1 MRLSTSW
8 MYQQSLS
15 TMLSQQS
22 ALAATQNQVDT
33 GNRINVASDDP
44 AGAGQI
50 VSLNHVIAA
59 NSQYSSTIDSS
70 TTRLNTE
77 ASTLTSINSALDTA
91 RTAALQAINGTL
103 SSSDRNSLASQL
115 SQIRD
120 QLVQLTN
127 TTDSNGNALFAGT
140 STTKTPFQVG
150 LNGNVT
156 YGGNDAQQLSSVG
169 SGLQIATSDPGS
181 ALFMNI
187 PTGNGSFEASAGSA
201 NTGTLLVGSN
211 SVTDLNAWNSAA
223 AGSGGGYTITFGTG
237 GAWSATD
244 ANGNAVLDSSGNP
257 VTGTYTDG
265 GSISFNGMTI
275 AMSGKPA
282 AGDSVSVTTGG
293 QQDIFST
300 LTNMINALQSGST
313 SDTQLTNTMSR
324 QIESID
330 QTQSAISSVQVSIGG
345 RLDTL
350 QQQQGAYQDLN
361 VTYQTALSDV
371 QGADAY
377 TAISNL
383 SLQQTA
389 LQASQQMFAQVKSMS
404 LFNYLK

>member
-33 GNRINVASDDP
+33 SKRINVASDDP
-44 AGAGQI
+44 AGAGQV

-59 NSQYSSTIDSS
+59 NEQYSSTID
-70 TTRLNTE
+70 TANTRLNTE
-77 ASTLTSINSALDTA
+77 ASTLSSVNDVLDNA
-91 RTAALQAINGTL
+91 RTLALQAVNGTL
-103 SSSDRNSLASQL
+103 SASDRNSIASQL
-115 SQIRD
+115 SQMRD
-120 QLVQLTN
+120 QLLQLAN

-140 STTKTPFQVG
+140 STTKTPFQSDA
-150 LNGNVT
+150 NGVVT
-156 YGGNDAQQLSSVG
+156 YSGNDAQQRSSVG
-169 SGLQIATSDPGS
+169 AGLQVASSDPGS
-181 ALFMNI
+181 GLFMTI
-187 PTGNGSFEASAGSA
+187 PMGNGTFEASAGSA
-201 NTGTLLVGSN
+201 NTGTLVVGSN

-223 AGSGGGYTITFGTG
+223 SSSGGGYTITFGAG

-265 GSISFNGMTI
+265 GSISFNGMTM
-275 AMSGKPA
+275 AMSGTPA
-282 AGDSVSVTTGG
+282 AGDTVSVTSGG

-300 LTNMINALQSGST
+300 LTNMINTLQSGST
-313 SDTQLTNTMSR
+313 TDTQLTNVMSR

-361 VTYQTALSDV
+361 VTYQSALSDV

>member
-22 ALAATQNQVDT
+22 SLAATQNQVDT

-44 AGAGQI
+44 AGAGQV
-50 VSLNHVIAA
+50 VSLNHVMAA
-59 NSQYSSTIDSS
+59 NAQYSSTID
-70 TTRLNTE
+70 TANTRLNTE
-77 ASTLTSINSALDTA
+77 ASTLGSVNDVLDSV
-91 RTAALQAINGTL
+91 RTLALQAVNGTL
-103 SSSDRNSLASQL
+103 SASDRNSIASQL
-115 SQIRD
+115 SQMRD
-120 QLVQLTN
+120 QLMQLAN

-140 STTKTPFQVG
+140 STTKTPFQMNA
-150 LNGNVT
+150 NGVVS
-156 YGGNDAQQLSSVG
+156 YGGNDAQQRSSVG
-169 SGLQIATSDPGS
+169 SGLQVASSDPGS
-181 ALFMNI
+181 GLFMNI
-187 PTGNGSFEASAGSA
+187 PMGNGTFEASAGSA
-201 NTGTLLVGSN
+201 NTGTLAVGSN

-223 AGSGGGYTITFGTG
+223 TGSGGGYTITFGSG

-265 GSISFNGMTI
+265 GSISFNGMTM
-275 AMSGKPA
+275 AMSGTPA
-282 AGDSVSVTTGG
+282 AGDTVSVTSGG

-313 SDTQLTNTMSR
+313 TDTQLNNVMSR

-350 QQQQGAYQDLN
+350 QQQQGAYSDLN
-361 VTYQTALSDV
+361 VTYQSALSDV

>member
-33 GNRINVASDDP
+33 SKRINVASDDP
-44 AGAGQI
+44 AGAGQV

-59 NSQYSSTIDSS
+59 NAQYSSTID
-70 TTRLNTE
+70 TANTRLNTE
-77 ASTLTSINSALDTA
+77 ASTLSSVNDVLDSA
-91 RTAALQAINGTL
+91 RTLALQAVNGTL
-103 SSSDRNSLASQL
+103 SASDRNSIASQL
-115 SQIRD
+115 SQMRD
-120 QLVQLTN
+120 QLLQLAN
-127 TTDSNGNALFAGT
+127 TTDSNGNALFGGT
-140 STTKTPFQVG
+140 STTKTPFQMDA
-150 LNGNVT
+150 NGVVS
-156 YGGNDAQQLSSVG
+156 YSGNDAQQRSAVG
-169 SGLQIATSDPGS
+169 AGLQVASSDPGS
-181 ALFMNI
+181 GLFMTI
-187 PTGNGSFEASAGSA
+187 PMGNGTFEASAGSA
-201 NTGTLLVGSN
+201 NTGTLVVGSN

-223 AGSGGGYTITFGTG
+223 SGSGGGYTITFGTG
-237 GAWSATD
+237 GTWSATD

-265 GSISFNGMTI
+265 GSISFNGMTM
-275 AMSGKPA
+275 AMSGTPA
-282 AGDSVSVTTGG
+282 AGDTVSVTSGG

-313 SDTQLTNTMSR
+313 TDTQLTNVMSR

-330 QTQSAISSVQVSIGG
+330 QTQSSISSVQVSIGG

-361 VTYQTALSDV
+361 VTYQSALSDV

>member
-22 ALAATQNQVDT
+22 ALAATQNEVST
-33 GNRINVASDDP
+33 GNRINLASDDP
-44 AGAGQI
+44 AGAGQV

-59 NSQYSSTIDSS
+59 NEQYSNSID
-70 TTRLNTE
+70 TANTRLNTE
-77 ASTLTSINSALDTA
+77 ASTLSSVNSVLDNA
-91 RTAALQAINGTL
+91 RTLALQAVNGTL
-103 SSSDRNSLASQL
+103 SASDRNSIASQL
-115 SQIRD
+115 SQMRD
-120 QLVQLTN
+120 QLLQLAN

-140 STTKTPFQVG
+140 STTKTPFQSDA
-150 LNGNVT
+150 NGVVT
-156 YGGNDAQQLSSVG
+156 YGGNDAQQRSAVG
-169 SGLQIATSDPGS
+169 AGLQVASSDPGS
-181 ALFMNI
+181 GLFMTI
-187 PTGNGSFEASAGSA
+187 PMGNGTFEASAGSA
-201 NTGTLLVGSN
+201 NTGTLVVGSN

-223 AGSGGGYTITFGTG
+223 SSSGGGYTITFGTG
-237 GAWSATD
+237 GTWSATD

-265 GSISFNGMTI
+265 GSISFNGMTM
-275 AMSGKPA
+275 AMSGTPA
-282 AGDSVSVTTGG
+282 AGDTVSVTSGG

-313 SDTQLTNTMSR
+313 TDTQLTNVMSR

-350 QQQQGAYQDLN
+350 QQQQGAYQDLS
-361 VTYQTALSDV
+361 VTYKSALSDV

>member
-8 MYQQSLS
+8 MYQQSLN

-22 ALAATQNQVDT
+22 ALSATQNQVDT

-44 AGAGQI
+44 AGAGQV

-59 NSQYSSTIDSS
+59 NTQYSSTIDTA

-77 ASTLTSINSALDTA
+77 ASTLSSANSVLDNA
-91 RTAALQAINGTL
+91 RMLALQAINGTL
-103 SSSDRNSLASQL
+103 SDSDRNSIASQL
-115 SQIRD
+115 TQIRD
-120 QLVQLTN
+120 QLVQLAN

-140 STTKTPFQVG
+140 STTTTPFQVG
-150 LNGNVT
+150 ANGAVT
-156 YGGNDAQQLSSVG
+156 YGGNDAQQRSAVG
-169 SGLQIATSDPGS
+169 SGMQVATSDPGS
-181 ALFMNI
+181 GLFMNV
-187 PTGNGSFEASAGSA
+187 PTGNGSFEASAGSG
-201 NTGTLLVGSN
+201 NTGTLIVGST
-211 SVTDLNAWNSAA
+211 SVSDLGAWNSSSAS
-223 AGSGGGYTITFGTG
+223 SGGGYTITFGSG
-237 GAWSATD
+237 GSWSATD
-244 ANGNAVLDSSGNP
+244 ANGNAVLDASGNP

-265 GSISFNGMTI
+265 GSISFNGMNI
-275 AMSGKPA
+275 AMSGTPA

-300 LTNMINALQSGST
+300 LTNMITALQSGG
-313 SDTQLTNTMSR
+313 SDTDLTNTMNR

-383 SLQQTA
+383 SIQQTA

>member
-8 MYQQSLS
+8 MYQQSLNS
-15 TMLSQQS
+15 MISQQS
-22 ALAATQNQVDT
+22 ALAATQNQVST

-44 AGAGQI
+44 AGAGQV
-50 VSLNHVIAA
+50 VSLNHVISTNA
-59 NSQYSSTIDSS
+59 QYSSTIDSA

-77 ASTLTSINSALDTA
+77 ASTLSSINSVLDTA
-91 RTAALQAINGTL
+91 RTLALQAVNGTL
-103 SSSDRNSLASQL
+103 SDSDRKSIASQL
-115 SQIRD
+115 SQIHD
-120 QLVQLTN
+120 QLVQLAN

-140 STTKTPFQVG
+140 STTKTPFQVDA
-150 LNGNVT
+150 NGTVS
-156 YGGNDAQQLSSVG
+156 YGGNDSQQRSAVG
-169 SGLQIATSDPGS
+169 SGMQVPTSDPGS
-181 ALFMNI
+181 GLFMNI
-187 PTGNGSFEASAGSA
+187 PNGNGSFQASAGSA
-201 NTGTLLVGSN
+201 NTGTLVVGSN
-211 SVTDLNAWNSAA
+211 SVTDLSAWNSTKAA
-223 AGSGGGYTITFGTG
+223 SGGGYTITFGAG
-237 GAWSATD
+237 GAWTATD

-257 VTGTYTDG
+257 VGGTYTDG
-265 GSISFNGMTI
+265 GSISFNGMNI
-275 AMSGKPA
+275 AMSGMPA
-282 AGDSVSVTTGG
+282 AGDTVSVSTGG

-300 LTNMINALQSGST
+300 LNTMISALQSGA
-313 SDTQLTNTMSR
+313 SDTQLTNVMSR

-361 VTYQTALSDV
+361 VTYQSALSDV

>member
-8 MYQQSLS
+8 MYQQSLN
-15 TMLSQQS
+15 TMISQQS
-22 ALAATQNQVDT
+22 ALAATQNEVSS

-44 AGAGQI
+44 AGAGQV

-59 NSQYSSTIDSS
+59 NTQYSSTIDVA

-77 ASTLTSINSALDTA
+77 ASTLTSVNSVLDTA
-91 RTAALQAINGTL
+91 RTLALQAVNGAL
-103 SSSDRNSLASQL
+103 SDSDRKSIASQL

-120 QLVQLTN
+120 QLLQLSN

-140 STTKTPFQVG
+140 STTTTPFQVG
-150 LNGNVT
+150 LNGSVT
-156 YGGNDAQQLSSVG
+156 YGGNDTQQRSAVG
-169 SGLQIATSDPGS
+169 SGLQVPTSDPGS
-181 ALFMNI
+181 GLFMNI
-187 PTGNGSFEASAGSA
+187 PAGNGSFEASAGSA
-201 NTGTLLVGSN
+201 NTGTLIVGAN
-211 SVTDLNAWNSAA
+211 SVNDLGTWNSTSAA
-223 AGSGGGYTITFGTG
+223 SGGGYTITFGAA
-237 GAWSATD
+237 GAWTAAD
-244 ANGNAVLDSSGNP
+244 ANGNPVLDSSGNP
-257 VTGTYTDG
+257 VGGTYTDG

-275 AMSGKPA
+275 AMSGTPA
-282 AGDSVSVTTGG
+282 AGDTVSVSTGG

-300 LTNMINALQSGST
+300 LTNMINALQSGA

-330 QTQSAISSVQVSIGG
+330 QTQSAISAVQVSVGG

-361 VTYQTALSDV
+361 VTYQGALADV
-371 QGADAY
+371 KGADAY

-383 SLQQTA
+383 SIQSTA
-389 LQASQQMFAQVKSMS
+389 LQASQQIFAQVKSMS

>member
-8 MYQQSLS
+8 MYQQSLN
-15 TMLSQQS
+15 TMISQQS
-22 ALAATQNQVDT
+22 ALATTQNQVST

-50 VSLNHVIAA
+50 VSLNHVIASNA
-59 NSQYSSTIDSS
+59 QYSSTIDSA

-77 ASTLTSINSALDTA
+77 ASTLTSVNSALDNA
-91 RTAALQAINGTL
+91 RTLALQAVNGTL
-103 SSSDRNSLASQL
+103 SDSDRQSIASQL
-115 SQIRD
+115 TQIRD
-120 QLVQLTN
+120 QILQLAN

-140 STTKTPFQVG
+140 STTTTPFQMGANSAVS
-150 LNGNVT
+150 
-156 YGGNDAQQLSSVG
+156 YGGNDSQQRSSVG
-169 SGLQIATSDPGS
+169 SGLQVATSDPGS
-181 ALFMNI
+181 GLFMNI
-187 PTGNGSFEASAGSA
+187 PTGNGSFEASAGGA
-201 NTGTLLVGSN
+201 NTGTLVVGSN
-211 SVTDLNAWNSAA
+211 SVTDLGTWNSTKAS
-223 AGSGGGYTITFGTG
+223 SGGGYNITFGTG
-237 GAWSATD
+237 GTWTATD

-257 VTGTYTDG
+257 VGGTYTDG

-275 AMSGKPA
+275 AMSGTPA
-282 AGDSVSVTTGG
+282 AGDTVSVSTGG
-293 QQDIFST
+293 QQDVFST
-300 LTNMINALQSGST
+300 LNNMINALQSGT
-313 SDTQLTNTMSR
+313 SDTQLTNQMSR

-350 QQQQGAYQDLN
+350 QQQQGAYSDLN
-361 VTYQTALSDV
+361 VTYQGALSDV

>member
-44 AGAGQI
+44 AGAGQV

-59 NSQYSSTIDSS
+59 NAQYSNSID
-70 TTRLNTE
+70 TANTRLNTE
-77 ASTLTSINSALDTA
+77 ASTLGSVNSVLDNA
-91 RTAALQAINGTL
+91 RTLALQAVNGTL
-103 SSSDRNSLASQL
+103 SASDRNSIASQL
-115 SQIRD
+115 SQMRD
-120 QLVQLTN
+120 QLLQLAN

-140 STTKTPFQVG
+140 STTKTPFQSDA
-150 LNGNVT
+150 NGVVT
-156 YGGNDAQQLSSVG
+156 YGGNDAQQRSSVG
-169 SGLQIATSDPGS
+169 AGLQVASSDPGS
-181 ALFMNI
+181 GLFMNI
-187 PTGNGSFEASAGSA
+187 PMGNGTFEASAGSA
-201 NTGTLLVGSN
+201 NTGTLVVGSN

-223 AGSGGGYTITFGTG
+223 SSSGGGYTITFGAG

-265 GSISFNGMTI
+265 GSISFNGMTM
-275 AMSGKPA
+275 AMSGTPA
-282 AGDSVSVTTGG
+282 AGDTVSVTSGG

-313 SDTQLTNTMSR
+313 TDTQLTNVMSR

-361 VTYQTALSDV
+361 VTYQSALSDV